1 MGLEKF
7 LPRIIV
13 NVIQFENEC
22 DKGFNV
28 SDGLMA
34 QGFKLVATLGLSSAM
49 AEKGEEVH
57 SE

>member
-34 QGFKLVATLGLSSAM
+34 
-49 AEKGEEVH
+49 
-57 SE
+57 